1 MRGGVFYKS
10 YRKIIKTYSFIHFTN
25 ISKMVKSEYLIEL
38 YNVYKIFVKN
48 KFDGKEV
55 SITYG
60 NNRIEFSSSKEAG
73 EKFEAL
79 VNEALS
85 YYDKLWVIAM
95 HDTDFKNKR
104 DTLINICA
112 EVRTLRWR
120 NEEL

>member
-1 MRGGVFYKS
+1 MLM
-10 YRKIIKTYSFIHFTN
+10 

-60 NNRIEFSSSKEAG
+60 NNCIEFSSSKEAG

-85 YYDKLWVIAM
+85 YYDKLGVIAM

>member
-10 YRKIIKTYSFIHFTN
+10 YRKIIKTYSFIHVTN
-25 ISKMVKSEYLIEL
+25 ISKMVKSQYLIEL

-55 SITYG
+55 SITYW

-79 VNEALS
+79 VNETLS
-85 YYDKLWVIAM
+85 YYDKLGVIAM

>member
-1 MRGGVFYKS
+1 MLAKFLICIVIMLILFRICTCKD
-10 YRKIIKTYSFIHFTN
+10 
-25 ISKMVKSEYLIEL
+25 IEL

-85 YYDKLWVIAM
+85 YYDKLGVLAM